1 MQLMVQHGS
10 VHSFRGDSV
19 DTLEHLEHPVF
30 IKAMVLEE
38 QKTKR
43 IFEGVLRSLP
53 HQPHTT

>member
-1 MQLMVQHGS
+1 MVQHGS

-38 QKTKR
+38 QKTQH
-43 IFEGVLRSLP
+43 ILEGVLRSLP